1 MQFSIISMK
10 KLIFKKLLF
19 DITVFF
25 LISSVTLGL
34 IVWVIQAV
42 NYMDF
47 ITEDGHSLGIY
58 FKYTLLSLPK
68 ILSRILPFILFISVF
83 YNLIKLENNN
93 ELLVY
98 WTYGISKLK
107 FINILFIFSLIFVII
122 QIFLNIYVVPIS
134 LDKGRDYIKKSDMDF
149 FPSLI
154 KEKKFIDTVSDLT
167 IFVDKINNKG
177 ELVNIFLKDQI
188 EDKESQIIHAKK
200 GILQKQNGKNFL
212 VLLDGEFIN
221 NLQGK
226 VTNFSFKKTNFD
238 LSKYSTKTTTYRKI
252 QEVDIV
258 VLINCLKKLYL
269 ETNYIEVKDFVCSN
283 DSLKNI
289 KQETLKRIFKPFYI
303 PVICLIASLLIFASK
318 DNYAYGRVKIILFL
332 LGIIALI
339 ASEISV
345 RYSGLDNTK
354 SLIFIGIPLMM
365 IFIIYSI
372 IFKYTI
378 FKSHA

>member
-1 MQFSIISMK
+1 MK

-107 FINILFIFSLIFVII
+107 FINILFIFSLLFLII

-134 LDKGRDYIKKSDMDF
+134 LDKGRDYIKKSDLDF

-167 IFVDKINNKG
+167 IFVDKINSKG

-188 EDKESQIIHAKK
+188 EDNESQIIHAKK

-212 VLLDGEFIN
+212 VLVDGEFIN
-221 NLQGK
+221 NLEGK

-252 QEVDIV
+252 QEVDIM
-258 VLINCLKKLYL
+258 VLINCLKNLYL
-269 ETNYIEVKDFVCSN
+269 KTNYTEVEDFVCN
-283 DSLKNI
+283 NESLKNI

-318 DNYAYGRVKIILFL
+318 DSYAYSRVKIILFL

-365 IFIIYSI
+365 IFIIYSV

>member
-1 MQFSIISMK
+1 MK

-107 FINILFIFSLIFVII
+107 FINILFIFSLIFLII

-134 LDKGRDYIKKSDMDF
+134 LDKGRDYIKKSDLDF

-167 IFVDKINNKG
+167 IFVDKINSKG

-212 VLLDGEFIN
+212 VLVDGEFIN
-221 NLQGK
+221 NLEGK

-252 QEVDIV
+252 QEVDIM
-258 VLINCLKKLYL
+258 VLINCLKNLYL
-269 ETNYIEVKDFVCSN
+269 KTNYTEVEDFVCN
-283 DSLKNI
+283 NESLKNI

-354 SLIFIGIPLMM
+354 SLIFIGIPLIM

>member
-1 MQFSIISMK
+1 MK

-107 FINILFIFSLIFVII
+107 FINILFIFSLLFLII

-134 LDKGRDYIKKSDMDF
+134 LDKGRDYIKKSDLDF

-167 IFVDKINNKG
+167 IFVDKINSKG
-177 ELVNIFLKDQI
+177 ELVNVFLKDQI

-212 VLLDGEFIN
+212 VLVDGEFIN
-221 NLQGK
+221 NLEGK

-252 QEVDIV
+252 QEVDIM
-258 VLINCLKKLYL
+258 VLINCLKNLYL
-269 ETNYIEVKDFVCSN
+269 KTNYTEVEDFVCN
-283 DSLKNI
+283 NESLKNI

-318 DNYAYGRVKIILFL
+318 DGYAYSRVKIILFL

>member
-1 MQFSIISMK
+1 MK

-107 FINILFIFSLIFVII
+107 FINILFIFSLLFLII

-134 LDKGRDYIKKSDMDF
+134 LDKGRDYIKKSDLDF

-167 IFVDKINNKG
+167 IFVDKINSKG

-188 EDKESQIIHAKK
+188 KDKESQIIHAKK

-212 VLLDGEFIN
+212 VLIDGEFIN
-221 NLQGK
+221 NLEGK

-252 QEVDIV
+252 QEVDIM
-258 VLINCLKKLYL
+258 VLINCLKNLYL
-269 ETNYIEVKDFVCSN
+269 KTNYAEVEDFVCN
-283 DSLKNI
+283 NESLKNI

-318 DNYAYGRVKIILFL
+318 DSYAYSRVKIILFL

>member
-1 MQFSIISMK
+1 MK

-107 FINILFIFSLIFVII
+107 FINILFIFSLLFLII

-134 LDKGRDYIKKSDMDF
+134 LDKGRDYIKKSDLDF

-167 IFVDKINNKG
+167 IFVDKINSKG

-188 EDKESQIIHAKK
+188 EDNESQIIHAKK

-212 VLLDGEFIN
+212 VLVDGEFIN
-221 NLQGK
+221 NLEGK

-252 QEVDIV
+252 QEVDIM
-258 VLINCLKKLYL
+258 VLINCLKNLYL
-269 ETNYIEVKDFVCSN
+269 KTNYTEVEDFACN
-283 DSLKNI
+283 NESLKNI

-318 DNYAYGRVKIILFL
+318 DSYAYSRVKIILFL

>member
-1 MQFSIISMK
+1 MK

-25 LISSVTLGL
+25 LISSMTLGL

-107 FINILFIFSLIFVII
+107 FINILFIFSLLFLII
-122 QIFLNIYVVPIS
+122 QILLNIYVVPIS
-134 LDKGRDYIKKSDMDF
+134 LDKGRDYIKKSDLDF

-258 VLINCLKKLYL
+258 VLISCLKKLYL

-345 RYSGLDNTK
+345 RYSGLDNAK
-354 SLIFIGIPLMM
+354 SLIFIGIPLIM

>member
-1 MQFSIISMK
+1 MK

-107 FINILFIFSLIFVII
+107 FINILFIFSLLFLII

-134 LDKGRDYIKKSDMDF
+134 LDKGRDYIKKSDLDF

-221 NLQGK
+221 NLEGK

-252 QEVDIV
+252 QEVDIL
-258 VLINCLKKLYL
+258 VLINCLKNLYL
-269 ETNYIEVKDFVCSN
+269 KTNYTEVEDFVCN
-283 DSLKNI
+283 NESLKNI

-318 DNYAYGRVKIILFL
+318 DSYAYSRVKIILFL

-354 SLIFIGIPLMM
+354 SLIFIGMPLIM

>member
-1 MQFSIISMK
+1 MN

-107 FINILFIFSLIFVII
+107 FINILFIFSLLFLII
-122 QIFLNIYVVPIS
+122 QIVLSIYVVPIS
-134 LDKGRDYIKKSDMDF
+134 LDKGRDYIKTSDLDF

-167 IFVDKINNKG
+167 IFVDKINSKC

-212 VLLDGEFIN
+212 ILVDGEFIN
-221 NLQGK
+221 NLEGK

-238 LSKYSTKTTTYRKI
+238 LSKYSTKTTTHRKI
-252 QEVDIV
+252 QEVHIM
-258 VLINCLKKLYL
+258 VLINCLKNQYL
-269 ETNYIEVKDFVCSN
+269 KTNYTEVEGFVCN
-283 DSLKNI
+283 NESLKNI

-318 DNYAYGRVKIILFL
+318 DSYAYGRIKVILFL

>member
-1 MQFSIISMK
+1 MK

-107 FINILFIFSLIFVII
+107 FINILFIFSLLFLII

-134 LDKGRDYIKKSDMDF
+134 LDKGRDYIKKSDLDF

-167 IFVDKINNKG
+167 IFVDKINSKG

-188 EDKESQIIHAKK
+188 EDNESQIIHAKK

-212 VLLDGEFIN
+212 VLVDGEFIN
-221 NLQGK
+221 NLEGK

-252 QEVDIV
+252 QEVDIM
-258 VLINCLKKLYL
+258 VLINCLKNLYL
-269 ETNYIEVKDFVCSN
+269 KTNYTEVEDFVCN
-283 DSLKNI
+283 NESLKNI

-318 DNYAYGRVKIILFL
+318 DSYAYSRVKIILFL

-354 SLIFIGIPLMM
+354 SLIFIGIPLMT

>member
-1 MQFSIISMK
+1 MK

-107 FINILFIFSLIFVII
+107 FINILFIFSLLFLII

-134 LDKGRDYIKKSDMDF
+134 LDKGRDYIKKSDLDF

-167 IFVDKINNKG
+167 IFVDKINSKG

-188 EDKESQIIHAKK
+188 RDKESQIIHAKK

-212 VLLDGEFIN
+212 VLIDGEFIN
-221 NLQGK
+221 NLEGK

-252 QEVDIV
+252 QEVDIM
-258 VLINCLKKLYL
+258 VLINCLKNLYL
-269 ETNYIEVKDFVCSN
+269 KTNYAEVEDFVCN
-283 DSLKNI
+283 NESLKNI

-318 DNYAYGRVKIILFL
+318 DSYAYSRVKIILFL

-365 IFIIYSI
+365 ILIIYSI

>member
-1 MQFSIISMK
+1 MK
-10 KLIFKKLLF
+10 KLIFKKLLI

-25 LISSVTLGL
+25 LVSSLTLGL

-47 ITEDGHSLGIY
+47 ITEDGHSLAVY

-68 ILSRILPFILFISVF
+68 ILSRILPFIFFVSVF

-98 WTYGISKLK
+98 WTYGITKLN
-107 FINILFIFSLIFVII
+107 FINILFKFSLIFLVI
-122 QIFLNIYVVPIS
+122 QVFLNIYIVPIS
-134 LDKGRDYIKKSDMDF
+134 LDKGRDYIKKSDLDF

-188 EDKESQIIHAKK
+188 KDEESQIIHAKK
-200 GILQKQNGKNFL
+200 GILQKKNEKNFL

-221 NLQGK
+221 NLNGK
-226 VTNFSFKKTNFD
+226 VTNFTFKKTNFD

-252 QEVDIV
+252 QEVDIKI
-258 VLINCLKKLYL
+258 LISCLKKLYIK
-269 ETNYIEVKDFVCSN
+269 TNYDYKEIKDFVCTD

-289 KQETLKRIFKPFYI
+289 KQETLKRIFKPLYI
-303 PVICLIASLLIFASK
+303 PVICLIASLLIFVSK
-318 DNYAYGRVKIILFL
+318 DNYFYSRLKVILFL
-332 LGIIALI
+332 FGIFSLI
-339 ASEISV
+339 TSEISV
-345 RYSGLDNTK
+345 RYSGIDETK
-354 SLIFIGIPLMM
+354 SIIFVAIPLLF

-372 IFKYTI
+372 IFKFTI

>member
-1 MQFSIISMK
+1 MK

-107 FINILFIFSLIFVII
+107 FINILFIFSLIFLII

-188 EDKESQIIHAKK
+188 EYKESQIIHAKK
-200 GILQKQNGKNFL
+200 GILQKKNGKNFL

-221 NLQGK
+221 NLEGK

-258 VLINCLKKLYL
+258 VLISCLKKLYL

-318 DNYAYGRVKIILFL
+318 DSYAYSRVKIILFL

-345 RYSGLDNTK
+345 RYSGLDNAK
-354 SLIFIGIPLMM
+354 SLIFIGIPLTM

>member
-1 MQFSIISMK
+1 MK

-107 FINILFIFSLIFVII
+107 FINILFIFSLLFLII

-134 LDKGRDYIKKSDMDF
+134 LDKGRDYIKKSDLDF

-167 IFVDKINNKG
+167 IFVDKINSKG

-212 VLLDGEFIN
+212 VLVDGEFIN
-221 NLQGK
+221 NLEGK

-252 QEVDIV
+252 QEVDIM
-258 VLINCLKKLYL
+258 VLINCLKNQYL
-269 ETNYIEVKDFVCSN
+269 KTNYTEV
-283 DSLKNI
+283 
-289 KQETLKRIFKPFYI
+289 
-303 PVICLIASLLIFASK
+303 
-318 DNYAYGRVKIILFL
+318 
-332 LGIIALI
+332 
-339 ASEISV
+339 
-345 RYSGLDNTK
+345 
-354 SLIFIGIPLMM
+354 
-365 IFIIYSI
+365 
-372 IFKYTI
+372 
-378 FKSHA
+378 

>member
-1 MQFSIISMK
+1 MK

-107 FINILFIFSLIFVII
+107 FINILFIFSLLFLII

-134 LDKGRDYIKKSDMDF
+134 LDKGRDYIKKSDLDF

-167 IFVDKINNKG
+167 IFVDKINSKG

-212 VLLDGEFIN
+212 ILVDGEFIN
-221 NLQGK
+221 NLEGK

-238 LSKYSTKTTTYRKI
+238 LSKYSTKTTTHRKI
-252 QEVDIV
+252 QEVHIM
-258 VLINCLKKLYL
+258 VLINCLKNQYL
-269 ETNYIEVKDFVCSN
+269 KTNYTEVEGFVCN
-283 DSLKNI
+283 NESLKNI

-318 DNYAYGRVKIILFL
+318 DSYAYGRIKVILFL

>member
-1 MQFSIISMK
+1 MK

-83 YNLIKLENNN
+83 YSLIKLENNN

-107 FINILFIFSLIFVII
+107 FINILFIFSLLFLII

-134 LDKGRDYIKKSDMDF
+134 LDKGRDYIKKSDLDF

-167 IFVDKINNKG
+167 IFVDKINSKG

-212 VLLDGEFIN
+212 VLVDGEFIN
-221 NLQGK
+221 NLEGK

-252 QEVDIV
+252 QEVDIA
-258 VLINCLKKLYL
+258 VLINCLKKQYL
-269 ETNYIEVKDFVCSN
+269 KTNYTEVKDFVCN
-283 DSLKNI
+283 NESLKNI

-318 DNYAYGRVKIILFL
+318 DSYAYGRVKIILFL

>member
-1 MQFSIISMK
+1 MK

-107 FINILFIFSLIFVII
+107 FINILFIFSLLFLII

-134 LDKGRDYIKKSDMDF
+134 LDKGRDYIKKSDLDF

-167 IFVDKINNKG
+167 IFVDKINSKG

-188 EDKESQIIHAKK
+188 KDKESQIIHAKK

-212 VLLDGEFIN
+212 VLVDGEFIN
-221 NLQGK
+221 NLEGK

-258 VLINCLKKLYL
+258 VLINCLKNQYL
-269 ETNYIEVKDFVCSN
+269 KTNYTEVEDFVCNNESI
-283 DSLKNI
+283 KNI

-318 DNYAYGRVKIILFL
+318 DSYAYSRVKIILFL

>member
-1 MQFSIISMK
+1 MK

-107 FINILFIFSLIFVII
+107 FINILFIFSLLFLII
-122 QIFLNIYVVPIS
+122 QILLNIYVVPIS

-258 VLINCLKKLYL
+258 VLISCLKKLYL

-354 SLIFIGIPLMM
+354 SLIFIGIPLIM

>member
-1 MQFSIISMK
+1 MK

-83 YNLIKLENNN
+83 YSLIKLENNN

-107 FINILFIFSLIFVII
+107 FINILFIFSLIFLII

-134 LDKGRDYIKKSDMDF
+134 LDKGRDYIKTSDLDF

-154 KEKKFIDTVSDLT
+154 KERKFIDTVSDLT

-200 GILQKQNGKNFL
+200 GILQKKNGKNYL
-212 VLLDGEFIN
+212 VLIDGEFIN
-221 NLQGK
+221 NLEGK

-238 LSKYSTKTTTYRKI
+238 LSKYSTKTTTHRKI
-252 QEVDIV
+252 QEVNIM
-258 VLINCLKKLYL
+258 VLVNCLKKLYL
-269 ETNYIEVKDFVCSN
+269 NTNYNEVKDFVCDN
-283 DSLKNI
+283 NSLKNI

-303 PVICLIASLLIFASK
+303 PAICLIASLLIFASK
-318 DNYAYGRVKIILFL
+318 DSYVYSRVKIILFL

-339 ASEISV
+339 TSEISV

>member
-1 MQFSIISMK
+1 MK

-107 FINILFIFSLIFVII
+107 FINILFIFSLLFLII
-122 QIFLNIYVVPIS
+122 QIVLSIYVVPIS
-134 LDKGRDYIKKSDMDF
+134 LDKGRDYIKTSDLDF

-167 IFVDKINNKG
+167 IFVDKINSKG

-212 VLLDGEFIN
+212 ILVDGEFIN
-221 NLQGK
+221 NLEGK

-238 LSKYSTKTTTYRKI
+238 LSKYSTKTTTHRKI
-252 QEVDIV
+252 QEVHIM
-258 VLINCLKKLYL
+258 VLINCLKNQYL
-269 ETNYIEVKDFVCSN
+269 KTNYTEVEGFVCN
-283 DSLKNI
+283 NESLKNI

-318 DNYAYGRVKIILFL
+318 DSYAYGRIKVILFL

>member
-1 MQFSIISMK
+1 MK

-107 FINILFIFSLIFVII
+107 FINILFIFSLIFLII

-134 LDKGRDYIKKSDMDF
+134 LDKGRDYIKKSDLDF

-167 IFVDKINNKG
+167 IFVDKINSKG

-188 EDKESQIIHAKK
+188 EDNESQIIHAKK

-212 VLLDGEFIN
+212 VLVDGEFIN
-221 NLQGK
+221 NLEGK

-252 QEVDIV
+252 QEVDIM
-258 VLINCLKKLYL
+258 VLINCLKNLYL
-269 ETNYIEVKDFVCSN
+269 KTNYTEVEDFVCN
-283 DSLKNI
+283 NESLKNI

-318 DNYAYGRVKIILFL
+318 DSYAYSRVKIILFL

>member
-1 MQFSIISMK
+1 MK
-10 KLIFKKLLF
+10 KLIFKKLLV

-25 LISSVTLGL
+25 LISSLTLGL

-47 ITEDGHSLGIY
+47 ITEDGHSLSIY

-68 ILSRILPFILFISVF
+68 ILSRILPFIFFISVF
-83 YNLIKLENNN
+83 YNLVKLENNN

-98 WTYGISKLK
+98 WTYGVTKLK
-107 FINILFIFSLIFVII
+107 FINILFTFSLLFLLI
-122 QIFLNIYVVPIS
+122 QVLLNILIVPLT
-134 LDKGRDYIKKSDMDF
+134 LDKGRDYIKKSDLEF

-188 EDKESQIIHAKK
+188 KDKESQIIHSKK
-200 GILQKQNGKNFL
+200 GILKKQNGQNFL

-221 NLQGK
+221 NVNGK
-226 VTNFSFKKTNFD
+226 ITTFNFKKTNFN

-252 QEVDIV
+252 QEVKIQ
-258 VLINCLKKLYL
+258 VLINCLKKIYFG
-269 ETNYIEVKDFVCSN
+269 EEYREIKDFVCN
-283 DSLKNI
+283 QDSLKNI
-289 KQETLKRIFKPFYI
+289 KQETLKRIFKPLYI
-303 PVICLIASLLIFASK
+303 PVICLVASLLIFISK
-318 DNYAYGRVKIILFL
+318 DNYNYNIIRIILFS
-332 LGIIALI
+332 LGMIFLI
-339 ASEISV
+339 TSEVSI
-345 RYSGLDNTK
+345 RYSGLDDIK
-354 SLIFIGIPLMM
+354 SLIFVATPISI

-372 IFKYTI
+372 IFKQTL
-378 FKSHA
+378 FRSNA

>member
-1 MQFSIISMK
+1 MK

-107 FINILFIFSLIFVII
+107 FINILFIFSLIFLII

-134 LDKGRDYIKKSDMDF
+134 LDKGRDYIKKSDLDF

-167 IFVDKINNKG
+167 IFVDKINSKG
-177 ELVNIFLKDQI
+177 ELVNVFLKDQI

-200 GILQKQNGKNFL
+200 GFLQKQNGKNFL
-212 VLLDGEFIN
+212 VLVDGEFIN
-221 NLQGK
+221 NLEGK

-252 QEVDIV
+252 QEVDIM
-258 VLINCLKKLYL
+258 VLINCLKNLYL
-269 ETNYIEVKDFVCSN
+269 KTNYTEVEDFVCN
-283 DSLKNI
+283 NESLKNI

-318 DNYAYGRVKIILFL
+318 DSYAYNRVKIILFL

>member
-1 MQFSIISMK
+1 MK

-47 ITEDGHSLGIY
+47 ITEDGHSLSIY

-107 FINILFIFSLIFVII
+107 FINILFIFSLLFLII

-134 LDKGRDYIKKSDMDF
+134 LDKGRDYIKKSDLDF

-167 IFVDKINNKG
+167 IFVDKINSKG

-212 VLLDGEFIN
+212 ILVDGEFII
-221 NLQGK
+221 NLEGK

-252 QEVDIV
+252 QEVDIM
-258 VLINCLKKLYL
+258 VLINCLKNQYL
-269 ETNYIEVKDFVCSN
+269 KTNYTEVEDFVCN
-283 DSLKNI
+283 NESLKNI

-318 DNYAYGRVKIILFL
+318 DSYAYSRVKIILFL

-354 SLIFIGIPLMM
+354 SLIFIGMPLIM

>member
-1 MQFSIISMK
+1 MK

-107 FINILFIFSLIFVII
+107 FINILFIFSLLFLII

-134 LDKGRDYIKKSDMDF
+134 LDKGRDYIKKSDLDF

-167 IFVDKINNKG
+167 IFVDKINSKG
-177 ELVNIFLKDQI
+177 ELVNVFLKDQI

-212 VLLDGEFIN
+212 VLVDGEFIN
-221 NLQGK
+221 NLEGK

-252 QEVDIV
+252 QEVDIM
-258 VLINCLKKLYL
+258 VLINCLKNLYL
-269 ETNYIEVKDFVCSN
+269 KTNYTEVEDFVCN
-283 DSLKNI
+283 NESLKNI

-318 DNYAYGRVKIILFL
+318 DSYAYSRVKIILFL

-354 SLIFIGIPLMM
+354 SLIFIGIPLMT

>member
-1 MQFSIISMK
+1 MK

-107 FINILFIFSLIFVII
+107 FINILFIFSLIFLII

-345 RYSGLDNTK
+345 RYSGLDNAK
-354 SLIFIGIPLMM
+354 SLIFIGIPLIM

>member
-1 MQFSIISMK
+1 MK

-107 FINILFIFSLIFVII
+107 FINILFIFSLIFLII

-134 LDKGRDYIKKSDMDF
+134 LDKGRDYIKKSDLDF

-167 IFVDKINNKG
+167 IFVDKINSKG

-188 EDKESQIIHAKK
+188 KDKESQIIHAKK

-212 VLLDGEFIN
+212 VLVDGEFIN
-221 NLQGK
+221 NLEGK

-252 QEVDIV
+252 QEVDIM
-258 VLINCLKKLYL
+258 VLINCLKNLYL
-269 ETNYIEVKDFVCSN
+269 KTNYTEVEDFVCN
-283 DSLKNI
+283 NESLKNI

-318 DNYAYGRVKIILFL
+318 DSYAYSRVKIILFL